1 MGHTAGMG
9 VRTEE
14 EGGII
19 SNTQPH
25 DARVHTHTHTH
36 THTRA
41 RSAPR
46 AEGFPGTRAL
56 GLRQI
61 NPLMSPGL
69 STPSPV
75 PWGLLSPTPSSLG
88 RIDLQVGEN

>member
-1 MGHTAGMG
+1 MVHTAGMG

-41 RSAPR
+41 QRQELR
-46 AEGFPGTRAL
+46 GFQG
-56 GLRQI
+56 
-61 NPLMSPGL
+61 PGL
-69 STPSPV
+69 WALDKSIP
-75 PWGLLSPTPSSLG
+75 
-88 RIDLQVGEN
+88 

>member
-36 THTRA
+36 THTR
-41 RSAPR
+41 SAPR

-56 GLRQI
+56 GLGQI